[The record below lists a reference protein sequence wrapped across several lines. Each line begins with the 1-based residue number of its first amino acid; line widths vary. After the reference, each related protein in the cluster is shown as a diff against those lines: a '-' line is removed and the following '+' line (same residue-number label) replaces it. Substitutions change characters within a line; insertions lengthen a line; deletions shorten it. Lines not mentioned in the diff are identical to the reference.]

1 MKNETIFK
9 IVWTIVSIII
19 IICVLY
25 WLNKRFKEDSNYYE
39 SIVIGYHEVDIKNHF
54 DDAEKQVKIWETL
67 SKKYP
72 KDEFIKEQLIVWK
85 FNEMFYIRQID
96 QMFPSKE
103 KKK

>member
-1 MKNETIFK
+1 MKNKTIQ
-9 IVWTIVSIII
+9 ILVIII
-19 IICVLY
+19 SILVILGTEY
-25 WLNKRFKEDSNYYE
+25 WMYKHFKEDSNYYE
-39 SIVIGYHEVDIKNHF
+39 SIVVGYHEVDIKNHF

-72 KDEFIKEQLIVWK
+72 KDEFIKEQLIVWR

-96 QMFPSKE
+96 RMFPSKE